1 MSGSSSEAD
10 SDLAVHGDEGGD
22 TDIPSSFNNN
32 TCDSLSETE
41 EGRYCLYT
49 EYLWLTRLHSYLI
62 NFNQKGLDGTSDNH
76 ASLLSD
82 LSLQGAKVITSVMF
96 SAIIYSNMI

>member
-1 MSGSSSEAD
+1 MIE
-10 SDLAVHGDEGGD
+10 
-22 TDIPSSFNNN
+22 
-32 TCDSLSETE
+32 
-41 EGRYCLYT
+41 
-49 EYLWLTRLHSYLI
+49 RLNSYLI

-82 LSLQGAKVITSVMF
+82 LSLQGAKVITTVMF